1 MPMKDKKRLGK
12 GLSALIPS
20 FDTSLNETVID
31 GTILIQDIIP
41 NKNQPRLEF
50 NKEDMKDLELSIQ
63 THGVIQPIT
72 VRQLKNKK
80 FELIAGERRLRASKS
95 AGLIRIP
102 AYILSINADVEMMEY
117 ALVEN
122 LQRKNLT
129 AIEEAEAFAL
139 LKNKYN
145 LTQNDISKRIG
156 KSRSAI
162 ANTLRLLKLPNE
174 IKEAIKKGLISEG
187 HARTLLSSKNL
198 KILISTFKLI
208 VNKNLSVHET
218 QKIINDINKDNN
230 KKPIAKQTIPD
241 NMIASFENKL
251 SKKLKSPVHIKS
263 NNDSGSII
271 IKYNG
276 LKKLK
281 NLINQIIDK

>member
-1 MPMKDKKRLGK
+1 MKDKKRLGK

-31 GTILIQDIIP
+31 GTILIKNIIP

-50 NKEDMKDLELSIQ
+50 NENDMNDLTLSIK
-63 THGVIQPIT
+63 THGVIQPIA
-72 VRQLKNKK
+72 VRQLTNKK
-80 FELIAGERRLRASKS
+80 FELIAGERRVRASKN

-208 VNKNLSVHET
+208 MDKSLSVHET
-218 QKIINDINKDNN
+218 QRIINNENKDNI
-230 KKPIAKQTIPD
+230 KKPPTENDSSNTLID
-241 NMIASFENKL
+241 SFEHKL
-251 SKKLKSPVHIKS
+251 SNKLKSKVKIKFK
-263 NNDSGSII
+263 NNSGSII
-271 IKYNG
+271 IRYSG
-276 LKKLK
+276 LKNLK
-281 NLINQIIDK
+281 KLINQIIDK

>member
-1 MPMKDKKRLGK
+1 MKNKKRLGK
-12 GLSALIPS
+12 GLGALIPS

-31 GTILIQDIIP
+31 GTILIKNIIS
-41 NKNQPRLEF
+41 NKNQPRLVF
-50 NKEDMKDLELSIQ
+50 NEDAMKDLTLSIK

-72 VRQLKNKK
+72 VRQLTNKK

-95 AGLIRIP
+95 AGLSRIP
-102 AYILSINADVEMMEY
+102 AYVLSINADVEMMEY

-156 KSRSAI
+156 KSRPAI

-174 IKEAIKKGLISEG
+174 IKESIKKGQLSEG
-187 HARTLLSSKNL
+187 HARTLLGSKNFKNL
-198 KILISTFKLI
+198 MTIFNLIIEK
-208 VNKNLSVHET
+208 KLSVHET
-218 QKIINDINKDNN
+218 QKIINNINKETKKNITTKNN
-230 KKPIAKQTIPD
+230 SPGILLD
-241 NMIASFENKL
+241 SFENKL
-251 SKKLKSPVHIKS
+251 AKKLKSKVKIKFK
-263 NNDSGSII
+263 NNSGSII
-271 IKYNG
+271 IHYNS
-276 LKKLK
+276 LK
-281 NLINQIIDK
+281 NLKNLVRQIIDK